1 MEREM
6 KQQRWYW
13 GLTVMALVVIFPLAV
28 AADGIRMIPYALDG
42 GNVTLSIPDTAT
54 FNKTVGTG
62 FDLSIDFIADT
73 DEGVPTLMRFTERAD
88 PQTISVTNALV
99 QFHSLHL
106 RNPARTYIEDPPDGS
121 TMLLVGRKETG
132 VMNYESISRTDSRD
146 VHYGEVFI
154 VAACNRL
161 FTFELFTRDGHS
173 LSDSKIQ
180 GYYIQ
185 GIIGSV
191 QFDKSCSS

>member
-1 MEREM
+1 M
-6 KQQRWYW
+6 KLQRWYW
-13 GLTVMALVVIFPLAV
+13 VLIVMALVVMSPLAV
-28 AADGIRMIPYALDG
+28 AADGIRMVPHSLDG
-42 GNVTLSIPDTAT
+42 GSGTLNIPDNAT
-54 FNKTVGTG
+54 FNKTAGTG
-62 FDLSIDFIADT
+62 FDLSIDFFADT
-73 DEGVPTLMRFTERAD
+73 DEGLPALMRFTERAD
-88 PQTISVTNALV
+88 PQIISVANALI

-106 RNPARTYIEDPPDGS
+106 GNPARTYIEDPLDGS
-121 TMLLVGRKETG
+121 TMPLVGRKETG
-132 VMNYESISRTDSRD
+132 VMHYESISRMDSRN

-173 LSDSKIQ
+173 LNDSKIQ